1 MSAQGMEIK
10 AHRILLPH
18 THSQRHRVG
27 GGGMTSTIKKKKGSF
42 ASFGSSCC

>member
-27 GGGMTSTIKKKKGSF
+27 GDDKYHQEEEGKLRIF
-42 ASFGSSCC
+42 W

>member
-18 THSQRHRVG
+18 THSERHTVG
-27 GGGMTSTIKKKKGSF
+27 EMTSTIKKKKGSF